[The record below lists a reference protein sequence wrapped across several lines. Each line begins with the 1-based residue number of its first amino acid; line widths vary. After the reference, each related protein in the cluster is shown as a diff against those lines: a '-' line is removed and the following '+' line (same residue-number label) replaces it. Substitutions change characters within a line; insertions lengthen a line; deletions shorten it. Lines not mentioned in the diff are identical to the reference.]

1 MLGVSILVI
10 SSQWGNFV
18 TQYLDMNSCLDI
30 TNTGEKERGRREM
43 SNVGSNNKQFL
54 ITQLMWLGISFGIS
68 ITISI
73 LIPFPI
79 SLVIIIAVFIMLNL
93 YMRKRMMQRMG
104 MGGGGSGGIFGSIF
118 SSSSSMFGGDTSL
131 KYYCMSCGT
140 QHKQATCPKCGSK
153 MKRVGFWWW
162 VSLDAGNQK
171 EKCIA

>member
-1 MLGVSILVI
+1 
-10 SSQWGNFV
+10 
-18 TQYLDMNSCLDI
+18 MNSCLDI

-104 MGGGGSGGIFGSIF
+104 MG
-118 SSSSSMFGGDTSL
+118 SSMLGGDTSL

-140 QHKQATCPKCGSK
+140 QHNQATCPKCGSK
-153 MKRVGFWWW
+153 MRRVGF
-162 VSLDAGNQK
+162 
-171 EKCIA
+171 

>member
-1 MLGVSILVI
+1 
-10 SSQWGNFV
+10 
-18 TQYLDMNSCLDI
+18 MNSCLDI

-104 MGGGGSGGIFGSIF
+104 MRGGGGGIFGSMF
-118 SSSSSMFGGDTSL
+118 SSSPSMFGGADTSL

-153 MKRVGFWWW
+153 MKR
-162 VSLDAGNQK
+162 AGV
-171 EKCIA
+171 